1 MSATKSTGVPKGKV
15 EAAATQG
22 TISGP
27 GRIAAVLLVRGQL
40 VDLSTGLGCPSASI
54 QQAVS

>member
-1 MSATKSTGVPKGKV
+1 MSGTMSTGVAKGKV

-40 VDLSTGLGCPSASI
+40 VDLSTGLGCPYALI
-54 QQAVS
+54 QQAVA